1 MANCKIPFIYNFAN
15 LDELEEPASLYAV
28 IVMFCDAFIAAAD
41 TCAVLVNCKDL
52 DEYEAAIGAL
62 RVIEEAERILAN
74 LDQEVVCECKAV
86 IDNE

>member
-15 LDELEEPASLYAV
+15 LSELEEPANFWGV

-41 TCAVLVNCKDL
+41 ACAVLVNSDGL
-52 DEYEAAIGAL
+52 DEYEAAMGAL
-62 RVIEEAERILAN
+62 RTIEEAERILSN
-74 LDQEVVCECKAV
+74 LDQDVVCECKAV